1 MAGRGSSAAMTDA
14 QRLQAICDWAADRG
28 YHVELDTAP
37 HEPDE
42 VDPVTK
48 VITLSSSQT
57 PRQKVYAALHE
68 AGHILGYE
76 AREFLFSDAT
86 HKITPR
92 MADRAKL
99 AVVENELDAWRRGW
113 RLAERLGLGLSAR
126 GFEREAAVWLM
137 TYVRDAAA
145 TRATSPATPR

>member
-1 MAGRGSSAAMTDA
+1 MTDA

-145 TRATSPATPR
+145 TRATDPVAPR